1 MLLKKRFYAETL
13 HTSIGFEF
21 ISEGDEYDFEQAT
34 YFVWSSEMGTWFYQ
48 IIFIIF
54 LRKLSFT
61 MPFLT

>member
-34 YFVWSSEMGTWFYQ
+34 YFV
-48 IIFIIF
+48 
-54 LRKLSFT
+54 
-61 MPFLT
+61 